1 MKNAREQ
8 WNESIQQYLEAIK
21 TDYVQL
27 RGMVKDD
34 PNNVRQMMV
43 KQFIEGVGVT
53 AGSKYI
59 KVLIKGS
66 VHSFIVA
73 RETPKFKVG
82 DILMAKSFKAP
93 ATNFA
98 RGNIL
103 DPKFDFRA
111 VRWMGA

>member
-1 MKNAREQ
+1 MQEQ
-8 WNESIQQYLEAIK
+8 IQQYLEAIK

-43 KQFIEGVGVT
+43 KQFFEGVGVT
-53 AGSKYI
+53 AGSKYV
-59 KVLIKGS
+59 KVLIRGS

-73 RETPKFKVG
+73 KPMSKFKVG

-103 DPKFDFRA
+103 DPNFDFST
-111 VRWMGA
+111 VRWAGV

>member
-1 MKNAREQ
+1 MQEQ
-8 WNESIQQYLEAIK
+8 IQQYLEAIK
-21 TDYVQL
+21 ADYRRML
-27 RGMVKDD
+27 ADGNPD
-34 PNNVRQMMV
+34 VRQMMV

-53 AGSKYI
+53 AGSKYV
-59 KVLIKGS
+59 KVLIRGS

-73 RETPKFKVG
+73 KPMSKFKVG

-103 DPKFDFRA
+103 DPNFDFST
-111 VRWMGA
+111 VRWMGV

>member
-1 MKNAREQ
+1 MKEQ
-8 WNESIQQYLEAIK
+8 IQQYLEAIK
-21 TDYVQL
+21 ANYVQL

-34 PNNVRQMMV
+34 PNNVSQMMV

-53 AGSKYI
+53 VGSKYV
-59 KVLIKGS
+59 KVLIRGS

-73 RETPKFKVG
+73 KPMSKFNVG

-103 DPKFDFRA
+103 DPNFDFA
-111 VRWMGA
+111 TVRWMGV

>member
-1 MKNAREQ
+1 MQEQ
-8 WNESIQQYLEAIK
+8 IQQYLEAIK
-21 TDYVQL
+21 ANYVQL

-34 PNNVRQMMV
+34 PNNVRQKMT
-43 KQFIEGVGVT
+43 KEFIEGLGVT

-73 RETPKFKVG
+73 KPMSKFKVG

-103 DPKFDFRA
+103 DPKFDFA
-111 VRWMGA
+111 TVRWMGV

>member
-1 MKNAREQ
+1 MKEQ
-8 WNESIQQYLEAIK
+8 IEQYLEAIK
-21 TDYVQL
+21 ANYVQL

-34 PNNVRQMMV
+34 PYNIRQMMV
-43 KQFIEGVGVT
+43 KQFIEGVSVT
-53 AGSKYI
+53 VGSKYV

-73 RETPKFKVG
+73 KPMCKFKVG

-103 DPKFDFRA
+103 DPNFDFTK
-111 VRWMGA
+111 VRWAGA

>member
-1 MKNAREQ
+1 MKEQ
-8 WNESIQQYLEAIK
+8 IEQYLEAIK
-21 TDYVQL
+21 ANYVQL

-34 PNNVRQMMV
+34 PNNVRKMMV

-53 AGSKYI
+53 AGSKYL
-59 KVLIKGS
+59 KVVIKGS

-73 RETPKFKVG
+73 KPMSKFKVG

-103 DPKFDFRA
+103 DPNFDFTK
-111 VRWMGA
+111 VRWAGA